1 MKPQLSSFEPSPLD
15 RESRLVS
22 IDLFRGIAVLGIL
35 LINIVGFGL
44 ATGGNFGNQI
54 FSDTSSANFFSYAV
68 VYILFEG
75 KMRAL
80 FCMLFGAGIL
90 LFSINKENTDPK
102 RVAMLFYLRMSWLVL
117 FGLINAHLLLWVGDI
132 LFFYGL
138 FGMLVFLLRKMKPRY
153 MVMAVPVVTIIWFV
167 VGTFFYRDARE
178 KRIAFSMAEQ
188 AQKAGQPLTALQ
200 KQAMVNWR
208 TIEKS
213 MLPNETDAQ
222 ATAERMR
229 GSYQVVASE
238 IRPKAFKAETSYLLV
253 ELGDNI
259 ALMLLGM
266 ALLAWGFFTGKWTN
280 RQYRLTMAIG
290 YIVAVPVTLYELWYA
305 AEFTSSASAIFLK
318 LEQTPVPWKNLLYP
332 VQRIFMVM
340 AHCSALMLLVKS
352 GYLMAICNRLKA
364 VGQMAL
370 TNYIVQTILCSLF
383 FFGYGL
389 GYYDRLELYQ
399 LYYVVAAI
407 WVLQLIYSPLWLKYF
422 KFGPLEWLWRSLTY
436 RRIKLNFPRWLIGKL
451 SLVRSVS
458 KFFL

>member
-1 MKPQLSSFEPSPLD
+1 MKPQSSSFEPTPLG
-15 RESRLVS
+15 RESRIVS

-44 ATGGNFGNQI
+44 ATGGNFGTKI
-54 FSDTSSANFFSYAV
+54 FSDTGSANFFSYAI

-90 LFSINKENTDPK
+90 LFSINKENIDPK
-102 RVAMLFYLRMSWLVL
+102 RVTVLFYLRMSWLIL

-138 FGMLVFLLRKMKPRY
+138 FGMIVFLFRKMKPRY
-153 MVMAVPVVTIIWFV
+153 MMMVVPVVAIIWFV
-167 VGTFFYRDARE
+167 VGTLLYRDARE
-178 KRIAFSMAEQ
+178 KRIAFTVAEQ
-188 AQKAGQPLTALQ
+188 AQKAGKQLTDVQQ
-200 KQAMVNWR
+200 KAMAEWR
-208 TIEKS
+208 TIEKT

-222 ATAERMR
+222 AITERMR

-238 IRPKAFKAETSYLLV
+238 IRPKALKAETSYLLV

-259 ALMLLGM
+259 SLMLLGM
-266 ALLAWGFFTGKWTN
+266 ALLKLGFFTGKWTG
-280 RQYRLTMAIG
+280 RRYRLTVLIG
-290 YIVAVPVTLYELWYA
+290 YAVALPITVYELWYA
-305 AEFTSSASAIFLK
+305 AHYTSSSSAIFLHM
-318 LEQTPVPWKNLLYP
+318 EQTAIPWKNLLYP

-340 AHCSALMLLVKS
+340 AHCAALMLLVKS
-352 GYLMAICNRLKA
+352 GYLTAICNRLKA

-389 GYYDRLELYQ
+389 GYYDRLEFYQ

-407 WVLQLIYSPLWLKYF
+407 WTLQLIYSPLWLKHF
-422 KFGPLEWLWRSLTY
+422 KFGPLEGLWRSLTY
-436 RRIKLNFPRWLIGKL
+436 KQIKLNFPRWLIGKF
-451 SLVRSVS
+451 SLVRIMN
-458 KFFL
+458 K

>member
-1 MKPQLSSFEPSPLD
+1 MKPQSSSFEPIPLG
-15 RESRLVS
+15 RESRIVS

-44 ATGGNFGNQI
+44 ATGGNFGTKI
-54 FSDTSSANFFSYAV
+54 FSDTGSANFFSYAV

-90 LFSINKENTDPK
+90 LFSINKANIDPK
-102 RVAMLFYLRMSWLVL
+102 RVAVLFYLRMSWLIL

-138 FGMLVFLLRKMKPRY
+138 FGMIVFLFRKVKPRY

-178 KRIAFSMAEQ
+178 KRIAFTVAEQ
-188 AQKAGQPLTALQ
+188 TQKAGKQLTAVQQ
-200 KQAMVNWR
+200 KAMVDWR

-213 MLPNETDAQ
+213 MLPNESDAQ

-229 GSYQVVASE
+229 GSYKVVASE
-238 IRPKAFKAETSYLLV
+238 IRPRAFKAETSYLLV

-266 ALLAWGFFTGKWTN
+266 ALLTWGFFTGKWTN
-280 RQYRLTMAIG
+280 RQYRLTMLIG
-290 YIVAVPVTLYELWYA
+290 YAIALPITMYELWYA
-305 AEFTSSASAIFLK
+305 AQYTSSASVIFLK

-340 AHCSALMLLVKS
+340 AHCAALMLLVKS
-352 GYLMAICNRLKA
+352 GYLTAICNRLKA

-407 WVLQLIYSPLWLKYF
+407 WLLQLIYSPLWLKHF

-436 RRIKLNFPRWLIGKL
+436 KQIKLNFPRWLIARL
-451 SLVRSVS
+451 SLVRIIN
-458 KFFL
+458 K

>member
-1 MKPQLSSFEPSPLD
+1 MKPQLSSFEPTPLG
-15 RESRLVS
+15 RESRIVS

-44 ATGGNFGNQI
+44 ATGGDFGTQI
-54 FSDTSSANFFSYAV
+54 FADTGSANFFSYAV

-80 FCMLFGAGIL
+80 FCMLFGAGII
-90 LFSINKENTDPK
+90 LFSINKENVDHK
-102 RVAMLFYLRMSWLVL
+102 RVAMLFYLRMCWLIL

-167 VGTFFYRDARE
+167 VCTFFYHDVRE
-178 KRIAFSMAEQ
+178 KRIAYTVAEQ
-188 AQKAGQPLTALQ
+188 AQKAGQQLSSVQQRAL
-200 KQAMVNWR
+200 VDWR
-208 TIEKS
+208 EIEKS

-222 ATAERMR
+222 ATAVRMR
-229 GSYQVVASE
+229 SSYKVVAAE
-238 IRPKAFKAETSYLLV
+238 IRPRAFKAETSYLV
-253 ELGDNI
+253 IELGDNI

-266 ALLAWGFFTGKWTN
+266 ALLKWGFFTGKWKS
-280 RQYRLTMAIG
+280 RQYRLIMLIG
-290 YIVAVPVTLYELWYA
+290 YAVAIPITVYELWYA
-305 AEFTSSASAIFLK
+305 AEYTTSASALFLK
-318 LEQTPVPWKNLLYP
+318 LEQTAIPWKNLLYP
-332 VQRIFMVM
+332 VQRIFMVI
-340 AHCSALMLLVKS
+340 AHCAALMLLVKS
-352 GYLMAICNRLKA
+352 GYLTAICNRLKA

-389 GYYDRLELYQ
+389 GYYDQLELYQ

-407 WVLQLIYSPLWLKYF
+407 WLLQLIYSPLWLKRF

-436 RRIKLNFPRWLIGKL
+436 KQVKLNFPRWLIGKL
-451 SLVRSVS
+451 SLARIMN
-458 KFFL
+458 K